1 MELKVDKERD
11 GRRLVP
17 IVVPFLKN
25 KKCKIGKIVV
35 VNHNMTKSTFIK
47 CLQPTN
53 LV

>member
-1 MELKVDKERD
+1 MDVRVDKERD

-25 KKCKIGKIVV
+25 KKCEIGNFDE
-35 VNHNMTKSTFIK
+35 VNDNMTKSTFIK